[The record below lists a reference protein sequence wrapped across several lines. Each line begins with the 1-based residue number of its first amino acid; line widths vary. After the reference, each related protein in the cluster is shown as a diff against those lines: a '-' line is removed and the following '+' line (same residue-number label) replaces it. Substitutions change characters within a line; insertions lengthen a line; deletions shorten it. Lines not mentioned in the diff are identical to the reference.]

1 MNSASVSFLQSTAGA
16 LFYVALMVLGWGGF
30 DFFQSI
36 PNLFVA
42 TTILLSP
49 FLLAG
54 SQMHSGNRGKEQGES
69 RAQFVMVALL
79 STVGVAYF
87 LPFFYHRQLG
97 AFSFP
102 DTIRFI
108 GMPIYLAGYMIRVDA
123 IKTLKRQFSYYVT
136 IQENHQL
143 ITTGIYSL
151 IRHPGYLGTLLAVS
165 GLFLIYPSW
174 YGLFFFVLY
183 ASSLVRRISR
193 EERLLLKYFG
203 SVYEEYSLKSFRLI
217 PHLY

>member
-1 MNSASVSFLQSTAGA
+1 MNPASISFLQATAGA
-16 LFYVALMVLGWGGF
+16 VFYVALMALGWGSLN
-30 DFFQSI
+30 FFRNI
-36 PNLFVA
+36 PNLFIAFTVLVA
-42 TTILLSP
+42 P
-49 FLLAG
+49 FLLSRTQAY
-54 SQMHSGNRGKEQGES
+54 SGNRGKEQGES
-69 RAQFVMVALL
+69 RAEFVLVALL
-79 STVGVAYF
+79 STVGIAYF
-87 LPFFYHRQLG
+87 LPFFFNRHLG

-102 DTIRFI
+102 DMIRYL
-108 GMPIYLAGYMIRVDA
+108 GMPIYLAGYMIRIDA
-123 IKTLKRQFSYYVT
+123 IRTLKRQFSYYVT

-151 IRHPGYLGTLLAVS
+151 IRHPVYLGTLLAVS

-183 ASSLVRRISR
+183 AISLFRRISR